1 MSGPGTAMGIS
12 VTTVT
17 TDQQAPLGFIHTVP
31 ASVTGG
37 TGEQQW
43 VYVRVDPAA
52 GAPLAIGEFVSLA
65 GFDVV
70 QTTPLA
76 QNPVLIIGVA
86 QHAIAQGS
94 WGFILK
100 NGVGLILEG
109 ATGVPGPGIA
119 SGEPFLCGAGGA
131 ALIATATQPACGFT
145 MGVLDAGAI
154 GQARIALV

>member
-65 GFDVV
+65 GLGVV
-70 QTTPLA
+70 HTTPLA

-100 NGVGLILEG
+100 NGVGLILDG
-109 ATGVPGPGIA
+109 GPGIA

-145 MGVLDAGAI
+145 MGVLDGGAI
-154 GQARIALV
+154 GPARIALV

>member
-1 MSGPGTAMGIS
+1 MSAGTAMGIN
-12 VTTVT
+12 TTLVS

-52 GAPLAIGEFVSLA
+52 AAPLAIGEFVSLS
-65 GFDVV
+65 GIGIVH
-70 QTTPLA
+70 TTPLA
-76 QNPVLIIGVA
+76 QNPVQIIGVV
-86 QHAIAQGS
+86 QHAIPQGS

-119 SGEPFLCGAGGA
+119 AGEAFLCGAGGA
-131 ALIATATQPACGFT
+131 ALIAAPIDAACGFT
-145 MGVLDAGAI
+145 LDVIAAGAI
-154 GQARIALV
+154 GPARIAVP